1 MYLRPKNRVLLR
13 YPVLLLVLIFLG
25 ACQNNAKKSIEQQAL
40 QKSYLALGDS
50 YTIGES
56 VPEEMRWPNQLVA
69 QLNGEQ
75 PLYQNPTLVAR
86 TGWTTDELLAAI
98 ESRNFN
104 APYDVVSLMIG
115 VNNQYRGRSLE
126 NFRQEL
132 ITLLEQTLVFS
143 GNNHSKVF
151 VLSIPDWGVTPF
163 AEGRDRNQIAQE
175 IDAFNAVIREECTAR
190 NIAFFDITPISRL
203 AKNDASLLAED
214 GLHPSGLMYQLWVN
228 ELISFFN
235 E

>member
-1 MYLRPKNRVLLR
+1 MR
-13 YPVLLLVLIFLG
+13 YPFLLLALIFFG
-25 ACQNNAKKSIEQQAL
+25 SCQNNPKKSIVQQAL

-56 VPEEMRWPNQLVA
+56 VPEEMRWPNQLVD

-86 TGWTTDELLAAI
+86 TGWTTDELMAAI

-104 APYDVVSLMIG
+104 TPYDVVSLMIG

-132 ITLLEQTLVFS
+132 IVLLEQTLVFS

-175 IDAFNAVIREECTAR
+175 IDAYNAVIREECSAR

-203 AKNDASLLAED
+203 AKNDTSLLAED

-228 ELISFFN
+228 EVISFFN